1 MRKLTAVLMI
11 FAVMFTFFG
20 LNINAAEQE
29 RYVYDRAGI
38 FDDSEIEALEA
49 EAKKYFASSYASLY
63 IVTDDSDFVS
73 YYGEHFISEY
83 SIPKNSVV
91 FIITANSRHNYDVYT
106 YGKCNFKISN
116 AEIDRILDDDG
127 VYGNIKNGRYF
138 EGAKAFIPLAAD
150 ACATNVNAIIAMTVI
165 LSLVS
170 GVIVIAG
177 VTASYKRK
185 SRSDKYP
192 LNRYCKL
199 ELTLDRD
206 DFRGSFVTH
215 RRINTGNGGRGRSGG
230 GGGSGH
236 RGGR

>member
-1 MRKLTAVLMI
+1 MKKLTVVFLLTAIILSV
-11 FAVMFTFFG
+11 FG
-20 LNINAAEQE
+20 LNVYAAEQE
-29 RYVYDRAGI
+29 KCVYDRAGVFSDI
-38 FDDSEIEALEA
+38 EIEALEA
-49 EAKKYFASSYASLY
+49 EAKNYFASSYASIY
-63 IVTDDSDFVS
+63 IVTDDSTYVS
-73 YYGEHFISEY
+73 YYGDHFRSEY
-83 SIPKNSVV
+83 NIPKDSVIL
-91 FIITANSRHNYDVYT
+91 IITANSRHNYDLYT
-106 YGKCNFKISN
+106 YGKCYNKISN
-116 AEIDRILDDDG
+116 AEIDRLLDDDT

-138 EGAKAFIPLAAD
+138 EGAKSFIALASD
-150 ACATNVNAIIAMTVI
+150 ACATDRNAIITLTVI
-165 LSLVS
+165 CSLVS
-170 GVIVIAG
+170 GLILIIG

-215 RRINTGNGGRGRSGG
+215 RKINTGSGGRGRSGG